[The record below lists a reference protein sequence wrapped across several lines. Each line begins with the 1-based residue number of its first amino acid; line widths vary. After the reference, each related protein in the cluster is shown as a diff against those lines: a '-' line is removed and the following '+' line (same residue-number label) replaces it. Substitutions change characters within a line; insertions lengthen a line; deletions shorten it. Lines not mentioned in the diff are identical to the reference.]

1 VYFAKN
7 QYLGV
12 IEYCTMRKLI
22 LITLM
27 LIHSYGY
34 AQTRN
39 EQVASLLTQQELDW
53 NNNDLESY
61 AGSFSEDGTL
71 INFLGLYWKGKTEI
85 IKQFQLINEC
95 CIKPTQI
102 KLEILDTYFLSET
115 AAIAHIRETL
125 TAKEDYQVP
134 GKVVK
139 KGSIDHK
146 LITAVLKKEKDA
158 WKILSMQVT
167 QVVPM
172 PPR

>member
-1 VYFAKN
+1 VYFIKD
-7 QYLGV
+7 QYLRAT
-12 IEYCTMRKLI
+12 EYCNMKKLLI
-22 LITLM
+22 ITLL

-34 AQTRN
+34 AQTSN
-39 EQVASLLTQQELDW
+39 EQVASVLTKQERDW

-85 IKQFQLINEC
+85 LKQFQFINEC

-102 KLEILDTYFLSET
+102 KLDILDTFFLSET
-115 AAIAHIRETL
+115 AAVAHIKETL

-146 LITAVLKKEKDA
+146 LITAVFAKEKDA